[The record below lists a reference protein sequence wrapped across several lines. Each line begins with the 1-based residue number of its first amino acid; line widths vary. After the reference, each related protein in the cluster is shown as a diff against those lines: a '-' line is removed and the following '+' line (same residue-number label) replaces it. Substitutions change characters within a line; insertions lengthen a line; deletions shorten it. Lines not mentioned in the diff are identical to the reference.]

1 MGITFIISSGTIES
15 IIINSVRIFI
25 VLFING
31 FDAKTN
37 GIMICI
43 LFEMEIAEVS
53 FAYHCRLFN

>member
-25 VLFING
+25 VLFIND

-43 LFEMEIAEVS
+43 LFEMEIVAVP